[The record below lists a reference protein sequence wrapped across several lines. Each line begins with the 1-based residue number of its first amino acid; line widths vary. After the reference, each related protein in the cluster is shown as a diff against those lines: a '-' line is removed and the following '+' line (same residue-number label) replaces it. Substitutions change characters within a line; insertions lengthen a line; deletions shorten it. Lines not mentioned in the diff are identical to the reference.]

1 MNNIKK
7 PIVIVGSGFG
17 GINAALNLRKINPNF
32 SILVIDIKTQFEFKP
47 LLYEVFSNEIKSW
60 EVNPSF
66 NSIYSNSGI
75 TFIRN
80 QVNLINFDKN
90 LLILQDNLK
99 VEFEYLI
106 LSTGSSPNDFSIKGV
121 KEYCSFFSTN
131 KDQSNLKK
139 NLDQTISFDTNN
151 KIFIIGA
158 GPSGVELACKVSD
171 LYKSKFEVIIVEQT
185 SEILQNSKTFNKEEA
200 EKTIEKKNINLM
212 KNHSVI
218 EITDEQI
225 LLSNNLNQVEKFPY
239 FEVIWTAGI
248 KPNLPEFNK
257 QIQTIN
263 SKIFNKEEAEKT
275 IEKKNINLMKNYSV
289 AEINDEQILLSNNL
303 NQVESFRYF
312 NVIWTAG
319 IRPNLPEFNQQI
331 QTINNKILINN
342 NLQLQDHP
350 NIFALGDISQIKN
363 NNNYP
368 VTAQVAMQQGQH
380 VATNLK
386 LLINNQKLL
395 PFKFNDNGEM
405 MSLGIGEASISG
417 LGFTFSGKL
426 AYDLRR
432 IIYASKMPKIGKGL
446 KSTTSWFLEKKSIFK
461 GIL

>member
-90 LLILQDNLK
+90 LLILKDDLK

-185 SEILQNSKTFNKEEA
+185 SEILRNSKTFNKEEA

-263 SKIFNKEEAEKT
+263 
-275 IEKKNINLMKNYSV
+275 
-289 AEINDEQILLSNNL
+289 
-303 NQVESFRYF
+303 
-312 NVIWTAG
+312 
-319 IRPNLPEFNQQI
+319 
-331 QTINNKILINN
+331 NKILINN
-342 NLQLQDHP
+342 NLQLKDFP
-350 NIFALGDISQIKN
+350 NVFAIGDISQIEGN
-363 NNNYP
+363 NSFP
-368 VTAQVAMQQGQH
+368 VTAQVAMQQGEH
-380 VATNLK
+380 VALNLE

-395 PFKFNDNGEM
+395 PFEFKDNGEM

-417 LGFTFSGKL
+417 LGLTFSGKL
-426 AYDLRR
+426 AFELRR
-432 IIYASKMPKIGKGL
+432 IIYASKMPKIGRSL
-446 KSTTSWFLEKKSIFK
+446 KSTASWLLEKKSFFK
-461 GIL
+461 SIL

>member
-66 NSIYSNSGI
+66 NSIYSNYGI

-90 LLILQDNLK
+90 LLILKDDLK

-171 LYKSKFEVIIVEQT
+171 LYKSKFEVIIVEQS

-257 QIQTIN
+257 Q
-263 SKIFNKEEAEKT
+263 
-275 IEKKNINLMKNYSV
+275 V
-289 AEINDEQILLSNNL
+289 
-303 NQVESFRYF
+303 
-312 NVIWTAG
+312 
-319 IRPNLPEFNQQI
+319 

-342 NLQLQDHP
+342 NLQLKDFPHV
-350 NIFALGDISQIKN
+350 FAIGDVSQIEGN
-363 NNNYP
+363 NSFP
-368 VTAQVAMQQGQH
+368 VTAQVAMQQGEH
-380 VATNLK
+380 VALNLE

-395 PFKFNDNGEM
+395 PFEFKDNGEM

-417 LGFTFSGKL
+417 LGLTFSGKL
-426 AYDLRR
+426 AFELRR
-432 IIYASKMPKIGKGL
+432 IIYASKMPKIGRSL
-446 KSTTSWFLEKKSIFK
+446 KSTASWLLEKKSFFK